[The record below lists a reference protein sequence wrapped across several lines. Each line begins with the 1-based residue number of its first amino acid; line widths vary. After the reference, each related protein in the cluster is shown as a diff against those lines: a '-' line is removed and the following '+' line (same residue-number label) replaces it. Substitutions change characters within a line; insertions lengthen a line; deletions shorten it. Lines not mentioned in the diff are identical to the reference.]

1 MTPSGA
7 IATAAPTVTAPAST
21 ARQYTLGQA
30 DVAVEVGEGVVEPL
44 ELRGTVAAPAGTG
57 PHPVV
62 LVLHGSHAVC
72 PMQSRS
78 VPPGATVGVGVDVFA
93 ADGFSRLASSAG
105 NIPVNLAA
113 GEAVVQLA
121 PASS

>member
-1 MTPSGA
+1 
-7 IATAAPTVTAPAST
+7 
-21 ARQYTLGQA
+21 
-30 DVAVEVGEGVVEPL
+30 
-44 ELRGTVAAPAGTG
+44 
-57 PHPVV
+57 
-62 LVLHGSHAVC
+62 
-72 PMQSRS
+72 MQSRS